1 LDDSLGPEED
11 ESMFRMSVKVEGEPE
26 TVGNDTHW
34 LWAIYG
40 SLPEEQQRKVRE
52 KVRELWSKRDFL
64 ED

>member
-1 LDDSLGPEED
+1 
-11 ESMFRMSVKVEGEPE
+11 MFRMSVKVEGEPE